1 MKMPR
6 RLFSVFAGCFTLF
19 LIGTAF
25 AVRTDEKDDLEKQ
38 RLDGLKRVE
47 AMLKAQIDALIA
59 KEKADPNDAKSLYEL
74 GVRC

>member
-25 AVRTDEKDDLEKQ
+25 AVRADEKDDLEKQ
-38 RLDGLKRVE
+38 R
-47 AMLKAQIDALIA
+47 A
-59 KEKADPNDAKSLYEL
+59 
-74 GVRC
+74 